1 MASRLVRG
9 FVATFVT
16 AMPMRVF
23 MRVFTPMPVVM
34 SIMGSCHRWL
44 TMMLFI
50 TAVIVSVMLLS
61 HLLRAFTLWM
71 MVILARRCRHA

>member
-1 MASRLVRG
+1 MASRLLRG

-23 MRVFTPMPVVM
+23 MPVPVVM
-34 SIMGSCHRWL
+34 PIMRSCHRWL

-61 HLLRAFTLWM
+61 HLLEAFTLWM